1 MFGHSVGN
9 KFEQG
14 VDMIVPSSVRRGGVL
29 LPLLRVCD
37 ADRFLRRM
45 STGEWLGS
53 RFQRSRPLNR
63 CAPNPPLLRL
73 EPERDLDLLFRP
85 EERDLER
92 LRRPGERDFDFF
104 FLGDLDLERFDRVL
118 DLDRDL
124 LLREGVL
131 DFFFLLREDDLDFFL
146 FPGDFDFRF
155 LEPDLERFRP
165 GELEAECL

>member
-1 MFGHSVGN
+1 M
-9 KFEQG
+9 
-14 VDMIVPSSVRRGGVL
+14 RRGGVL

-37 ADRFLRRM
+37 VDRFLRRM

-53 RFQRSRPLNR
+53 RFHRSRPLNR

-92 LRRPGERDFDFF
+92 LRRPGERDFDLFF
-104 FLGDLDLERFDRVL
+104 FGDLDLERFDRVL

-131 DFFFLLREDDLDFFL
+131 DFFFLLREDDLDFLL
-146 FPGDFDFRF
+146 FSGDFDLDFRF
-155 LEPDLERFRP
+155 LDPDLERFFS
-165 GELEAECL
+165 GELEAERF